1 MTAPA
6 RGGEGGEGGEGGGGG
21 GRGGRGGGREGEGT
35 GFWCSPL
42 TDSPNPLEAAKLH
55 RRTLGL
61 IYGFTQRHPPPPP
74 PRWPFC
80 GVGVSGEGIKR
91 WGIEGIRIGTSDRFG
106 RGRGE
111 LLKPAKLQTPVQHLT
126 GHWRQGTRK
135 GPIYSLPPCR
145 SEVEIDLCVPRAIL
159 GRWGLGV

>member
-1 MTAPA
+1 MCVCVCVTAPA
-6 RGGEGGEGGEGGGGG
+6 RGERGEGG
-21 GRGGRGGGREGEGT
+21 RGAKAG
-35 GFWCSPL
+35 
-42 TDSPNPLEAAKLH
+42 DSPNPLEEAKLH

-61 IYGFTQRHPPPPP
+61 IYGFTQRDPPPPP

-111 LLKPAKLQTPVQHLT
+111 FFSIPSKWRRKDNFSRLLQ
-126 GHWRQGTRK
+126 RR
-135 GPIYSLPPCR
+135 R
-145 SEVEIDLCVPRAIL
+145 
-159 GRWGLGV
+159 